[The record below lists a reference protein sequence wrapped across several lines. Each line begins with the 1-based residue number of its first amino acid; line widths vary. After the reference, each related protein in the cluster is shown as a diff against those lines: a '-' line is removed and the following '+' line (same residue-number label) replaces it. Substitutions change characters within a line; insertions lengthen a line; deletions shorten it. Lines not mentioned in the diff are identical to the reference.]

1 MGILFDRPQGGR
13 SSTWEGDPDLAA
25 RAAELLHHDRLARE
39 LRRTIFDSAVINDS
53 CWHILQD
60 LFAAHLAG
68 EDVRVKHLVLTTG
81 LPQTTV
87 LRYLDHLET
96 FAAIN
101 REEDPTDSRGKLI
114 TLTQAGRA
122 WLCEFYEQLA
132 LGKDTPLRLPCN
144 GAERAL
150 LRPTE

>member
-13 SSTWEGDPDLAA
+13 SSAWEGDPDLAA
-25 RAAELLHHDRLARE
+25 QATELLHHDRLARE

-68 EDVRVKHLVLTTG
+68 EDVRVKHLVLTSG

-87 LRYLDHLET
+87 LRYLDHLEA
-96 FAAIN
+96 FAAIH

-114 TLTQAGRA
+114 TLTRAGRV

-132 LGKDTPLRLPCN
+132 LHKDTPLRLPRN
-144 GAERAL
+144 EGERAL
-150 LRPTE
+150 MRPTE